1 MSTESKTVTLRKHN
15 STSYISARRRFVT
28 FTVSFLYA
36 YLIAFYYRQYKNNYF
51 LTFAR
56 VRVVDV
62 GDQDLW
68 TTKGFN
74 MQTKKKNVKEN

>member
-1 MSTESKTVTLRKHN
+1 M
-15 STSYISARRRFVT
+15 T

-36 YLIAFYYRQYKNNYF
+36 YLIAFYYSQYKNNCF

-74 MQTKKKNVKEN
+74 MQTKKKKKKRKSKLTLQARGI